1 VVAFYCQI
9 IIGMDADTYKQD
21 GGNTY
26 YEAAQEIT
34 NVAQSSGYKGWNQGD
49 TNQNRFWLVNNI
61 MSNTFVQFR
70 DALYTYHF
78 EGLDQM
84 HSNLKLGKEKII
96 DAISKLS
103 YISFISLSLNLSKLN
118 LSKLNLSKLNL
129 SKIVLFSFFKI
140 LNGSTKKF

>member
-1 VVAFYCQI
+1 
-9 IIGMDADTYKQD
+9 
-21 GGNTY
+21 
-26 YEAAQEIT
+26 
-34 NVAQSSGYKGWNQGD
+34 
-49 TNQNRFWLVNNI
+49 

-103 YISFISLSLNLSKLN
+103 YMELNRPNSFLTRVFFDAKSDEVVSIFTGGPAIDTESLVNKLFTISPMNSGKWSEIK
-118 LSKLNLSKLNL
+118 
-129 SKIVLFSFFKI
+129 
-140 LNGSTKKF
+140 